1 MRTFQ
6 SRLAA
11 KQNAI
16 AQKLSD
22 NAISWLGTL
31 TDVIRI
37 KLNKNHVGDVNSKII
52 TAIDAVEIMFPP
64 LKDIPMWRFTN
75 NGSVS
80 SQSAD
85 IHGEDKQPMVGAAPV
100 SSKVD
105 QGDIIIK
112 FFDNPM
118 SDKPMVL
125 ILQIKDVLGTF
136 GQRSIIFQKLNI
148 SYYDEQLEPEIWQ
161 WCMDAAT
168 RRKILKW

>member
-11 KQNAI
+11 KQNVM

-22 NAISWLGTL
+22 NATSLLGTL

-52 TAIDAVEIMFPP
+52 TDIDAVEIIFPP

-75 NGSVS
+75 NGSLS
-80 SQSAD
+80 AQSVD
-85 IHGEDKQPMVGAAPV
+85 IHEEQPQPFIGAAPV
-100 SSKVD
+100 ATKVD
-105 QGDIIIK
+105 QGDILIK
-112 FFDNPM
+112 FFDNPQN
-118 SDKPMVL
+118 DKPLVL
-125 ILQIKDVLGTF
+125 VLQVKDVLGTF
-136 GQRSIIFQKLNI
+136 GQRSIIYQKI
-148 SYYDEQLEPEIWQ
+148 QITYYDEQLEPEVWQ
-161 WCMDAAT
+161 WCMDAAL